1 MCMFIM
7 KIKEPFKWIL
17 IAILLLS
24 LFTPVTSAQSP
35 ALTITDYTIQP
46 EILTPGE
53 LGTVTVT
60 IKNTAVNASADITD
74 IYLFAPHFEHD
85 HKSFVHVGRL
95 GGGSSTSI
103 TFAFTAPKEEGI
115 YFPGIHIVYHSEGS
129 LTRNTLRYPF
139 PVRVNERT
147 SLKEAS
153 LEVEKDIPEEI
164 RPGDDFTLS
173 LKLTNRGE
181 TAAHDIFVEIGEVQS
196 IYSNNPNNYYIEH
209 LEPGKSREIQ
219 LRFKSSKDTPTG
231 TIIIPIDIIYE
242 GLGSE
247 VKKQS
252 ETAGIEVIGIAE
264 LSISNI
270 KTDPLNVKR
279 GDTFTLLVRIE
290 NAGDGD
296 AKSVKATITNLP
308 FSGVKEAFLGKIE
321 SDDDSPAVFTL
332 IQDKSGSFDY
342 NLQISY
348 KDDSGEHTITEK
360 MNLVVRDN
368 KNEMR
373 NLLGANRNI
382 IIGVIA
388 AIIAILF
395 GLGIHRYVKRKKR
408 IEG

>member
-1 MCMFIM
+1 M
-7 KIKEPFKWIL
+7 KIKESSKWIL
-17 IAILLLS
+17 IAILLLL
-24 LFTPVTSAQSP
+24 LFAPVASAQTA

-60 IKNTAVNASADITD
+60 IKNTAVNTSADITD
-74 IYLFAPHFEHD
+74 THLFAPHFEHD
-85 HKSFVHVGRL
+85 HKSFVHVGML

-103 TFAFTAPKEEGI
+103 TFAFNAPKKEGI
-115 YFPGIHIVYHSEGS
+115 YFPEIHIVYRPGGS
-129 LTRNTLRYPF
+129 LTRDTLRYPF

-196 IYSNNPNNYYIEH
+196 IYSNDPNNYYIEH
-209 LEPGKSREIQ
+209 LEPRKSREIQ
-219 LRFKSSKDTPTG
+219 LRFKSSKDTQTG
-231 TIIIPIDIIYE
+231 TIVIPIDITYE
-242 GLGSE
+242 GLSNE

-252 ETAGIEVIGIAE
+252 EIAGIEVIGIAE

-270 KTDPLNVKR
+270 KTDPLNIKQ
-279 GDTFTLLVRIE
+279 GEDFTLLIRIE

-296 AKSVKATITNLP
+296 AKSVKATITDLP

-321 SDDDSPAVFTL
+321 PDDDSPAVFTL
-332 IQDKSGSFDY
+332 IPDKCGSFDY
-342 NLQISY
+342 HLQISY
-348 KDDSGEHTITEK
+348 KDDSGDHTITEK
-360 MNLVVRDN
+360 MNLIVRDN
-368 KNEMR
+368 KNVVSY
-373 NLLGANRNI
+373 LLEGNRNI
-382 IIGVIA
+382 IIG
-388 AIIAILF
+388 AIVAITAILS
-395 GLGIHRYVKRKKR
+395 GLGIHRYFKRKKK

>member
-1 MCMFIM
+1 M

-24 LFTPVTSAQSP
+24 LFTSATYAQSP

-60 IKNTAVNASADITD
+60 IKNTAVNTSADITD
-74 IYLFAPHFEHD
+74 IYLFAPRFEHD
-85 HKSFVHVGRL
+85 HKSFEHVGML

-103 TFAFTAPKEEGI
+103 TFAFKAPKVEGI
-115 YFPGIHIVYHSEGS
+115 YFPEIHIVYRPVGS
-129 LTRNTLRYPF
+129 LVQDTLRYPF

-147 SLKEAS
+147 ALKEAS
-153 LEVEKDIPEEI
+153 LEVGKDIPKEI

-181 TAAHDIFVEIGEVQS
+181 TAAHDIFVEIGEVQA
-196 IYSNNPNNYYIEH
+196 IYSNDPSNYYIEH
-209 LEPGKSREIQ
+209 LEPGKGREIQ
-219 LRFKSSKDTPTG
+219 LRFRSSKDTPTG
-231 TIIIPIDIIYE
+231 TTVIPIDITYE
-242 GLGSE
+242 GLVSE

-270 KTDPLNVKR
+270 KTDPLNIKQ
-279 GDTFTLLVRIE
+279 GKDFTLLVRIE

-296 AKSVKATITNLP
+296 AKSVKATITDLP

-321 SDDDSPAVFTL
+321 PDDDSPAVFTL
-332 IQDKSGSFDY
+332 IPNESGNFNY
-342 NLQISY
+342 HLQISY
-348 KDDSGEHTITEK
+348 KDDSGDHTITEK
-360 MNLVVRDN
+360 LSLVVEG
-368 KNEMR
+368 NE
-373 NLLGANRNI
+373 NNGILN
-382 IIGVIA
+382 VI
-388 AIIAILF
+388 IIAILIALAGTCF
-395 GLGIHRYVKRKKR
+395 YFYSKKKKK
-408 IEG
+408 G

>member
-1 MCMFIM
+1 M
-7 KIKEPFKWIL
+7 KIKESFKWIL
-17 IAILLLS
+17 IAIILLS
-24 LFTPVTSAQSP
+24 LFTPVTSAQTA

-60 IKNTAVNASADITD
+60 IKNTVVNTSADITD
-74 IYLFAPHFEHD
+74 IYLFASRFEHD

-95 GGGSSTSI
+95 GGGSSTPI

-115 YFPGIHIVYHSEGS
+115 YFPEIHIVYRPGGS
-129 LTRNTLRYPF
+129 LTRATLRYPF

-164 RPGDDFTLS
+164 RPGDGFTLA

-181 TAAHDIFVEIGEVQS
+181 TTAHDIFVEIGEVQS
-196 IYSNNPNNYYIEH
+196 IYSNDPNNYYIKR
-209 LEPGKSREIQ
+209 LDPGKSREIQ

-231 TIIIPIDIIYE
+231 TIVIPIDITYE
-242 GLGSE
+242 GLSSE
-247 VKKQS
+247 MKKQS
-252 ETAGIEVIGIAE
+252 EIAGIGVIGIAE

-270 KTDPLNVKR
+270 KTDPLNIKQ
-279 GDTFTLLVRIE
+279 GEDFTLFVRIE

-296 AKSVKATITNLP
+296 AKSVKATITDLP

-321 SDDDSPAVFTL
+321 PDDDSPAVFML
-332 IQDKSGSFDY
+332 IPDKSGSFDY
-342 NLQISY
+342 HLQISY
-348 KDDSGEHTITEK
+348 KDDSGAHTITEK
-360 MNLVVRDN
+360 MNLVVRDSR
-368 KNEMR
+368 NEMR
-373 NLLGANRNI
+373 NLLEGNRNI

>member
-1 MCMFIM
+1 M
-7 KIKEPFKWIL
+7 KTNELFKWTL

-24 LFTPVTSAQSP
+24 LFTPVTSAQSSLA

-60 IKNTAVNASADITD
+60 IKNTAENASADITD
-74 IYLFAPHFEHD
+74 IHLFAPHFEHD
-85 HKSFVHVGRL
+85 HKSFVHVGML

-103 TFAFTAPKEEGI
+103 TFAFNAPKKEGI
-115 YFPGIHIVYHSEGS
+115 YFPEIHIVYRPGGS
-129 LTRNTLRYPF
+129 LTRDTLRYPF

-196 IYSNNPNNYYIEH
+196 IYSNDPSNYYIER
-209 LEPGKSREIQ
+209 LDSGNSREIQ
-219 LRFKSSKDTPTG
+219 LSFKSSKDTPTG
-231 TIIIPIDIIYE
+231 TIVIPIDITYE

-247 VKKQS
+247 EKKQS
-252 ETAGIEVIGIAE
+252 EIAGIEVIGIAE

-270 KTDPLNVKR
+270 KTDPLNVKQ
-279 GDTFTLLVRIE
+279 GEDFTLFVRIE

-296 AKSVKATITNLP
+296 AKSVKATITDLP
-308 FSGVKEAFLGKIE
+308 FLGVKEAFLGKIE
-321 SDDDSPAVFTL
+321 LDDDSPAVFTL
-332 IQDKSGSFDY
+332 IPDKSGSFDY

-348 KDDSGEHTITEK
+348 KDDSGNHTITEK

-368 KNEMR
+368 KNGMI
-373 NLLGANRNI
+373 NLLEGNGNI
-382 IIGVIA
+382 IIGVIVS
-388 AIIAILF
+388 IIAILF
-395 GLGIHRYVKRKKR
+395 GLGIHRYVKRKRR
-408 IEG
+408 IKG

>member
-1 MCMFIM
+1 M
-7 KIKEPFKWIL
+7 KIKEQFKWIL

-24 LFTPVTSAQSP
+24 LFAPVTSAQTA
-35 ALTITDYTIQP
+35 ALAITDYTIQP

-60 IKNTAVNASADITD
+60 IKNTAENASADITD
-74 IYLFAPHFEHD
+74 IHLFAPHFEHD
-85 HKSFVHVGRL
+85 HKSFVHVGML

-103 TFAFTAPKEEGI
+103 TFAFNAPKKEGI
-115 YFPGIHIVYHSEGS
+115 YFPEIHIVYRPEGS
-129 LTRNTLRYPF
+129 LVRDTLRYPF

-153 LEVEKDIPEEI
+153 LEVEKDILEEI

-181 TAAHDIFVEIGEVQS
+181 TAAHDIFVKIGEVHS
-196 IYSNNPNNYYIEH
+196 IYSNDPSNYYIKH
-209 LEPGKSREIQ
+209 LDPGKSREIQ
-219 LRFKSSKDTPTG
+219 LCFKSSKDTPTG
-231 TIIIPIDIIYE
+231 TITIPIDITYE

-252 ETAGIEVIGIAE
+252 EIAGIEVIGIAE

-270 KTDPLNVKR
+270 KTDPLNIKQ
-279 GDTFTLLVRIE
+279 GEDFTLFVRVE

-296 AKSVKATITNLP
+296 AKSVKATITDLP

-321 SDDDSPAVFTL
+321 LDDDSPAVFTL
-332 IQDKSGSFDY
+332 IPDKSGSFEY

-348 KDDSGEHTITEK
+348 KDDFGAHTITEK

-373 NLLGANRNI
+373 NLLGGNRNI

-388 AIIAILF
+388 AIIAILS
-395 GLGIHRYVKRKKR
+395 GLGIHRYFKRKKR

>member
-1 MCMFIM
+1 M

-24 LFTPVTSAQSP
+24 FFTPVTSAQTA
-35 ALTITDYTIQP
+35 ALTITDYSIQP
-46 EILTPGE
+46 DILTPGE

-74 IYLFAPHFEHD
+74 IYLFAPRFEHD
-85 HKSFVHVGRL
+85 HKSFEHVGML

-103 TFAFTAPKEEGI
+103 TFAFTAPEEEGI
-115 YFPGIHIVYHSEGS
+115 YFPEIHIVYHLEES
-129 LTRNTLRYPF
+129 LTRDTLRYPF

-173 LKLTNRGE
+173 LKFTNRGE
-181 TAAHDIFVEIGEVQS
+181 TAAHDIFVEIGEVPS
-196 IYSNNPNNYYIEH
+196 IYSNDPSNYYIKH
-209 LEPGKSREIQ
+209 LGPGNSREIQ
-219 LRFKSSKDTPTG
+219 LRFRSCKDTPTG
-231 TIIIPIDIIYE
+231 TIVIPIDITYE

-252 ETAGIEVIGIAE
+252 EIAGIEVIGIAE

-270 KTDPLNVKR
+270 KTDPLNVKQ
-279 GDTFTLLVRIE
+279 GEGFTLFVRIE

-296 AKSVKATITNLP
+296 AKSVKATITDLP

-321 SDDDSPAVFTL
+321 PDDDSPAVFTL
-332 IQDKSGSFDY
+332 IPDESGSFDY

-348 KDDSGEHTITEK
+348 KDDSGTHTITEK

-368 KNEMR
+368 KNEIR
-373 NLLGANRNI
+373 NFLEGNRNI
-382 IIGVIA
+382 IIGVIV

-408 IEG
+408 IAG